1 MAEVNAAKE
10 VKKKSW
16 LCSLIS

>member
-16 LCSLIS
+16 LCSFIS